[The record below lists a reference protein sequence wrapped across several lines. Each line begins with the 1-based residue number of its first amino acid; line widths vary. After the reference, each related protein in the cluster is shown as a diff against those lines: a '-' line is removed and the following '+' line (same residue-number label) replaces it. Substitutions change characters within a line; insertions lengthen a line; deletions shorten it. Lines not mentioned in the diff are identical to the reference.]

1 MLETAG
7 LDSAVLDAGIA
18 AQQLQL
24 VNAIVDEDRQY
35 ATRLTITRTD
45 NENASE
51 SVISTVI
58 SWLMKKKVLSK
69 EHCDSFRDGAYS
81 TPDGWKGTTEL
92 EQGKTALASKR
103 NSGVPGCVVWAM
115 ELDEQDHRLIYG
127 RWHTRIGIIGN
138 ADSCIVNI
146 QLSRY
151 IVRGFIGE
159 AAPPI
164 PSTPR
169 IVKMLFSDE
178 ANVVRVGSTFLNDK
192 PIYLTSETL
201 TSKFIPDLTDPDRTL
216 SLILITTDEESKLP
230 VRNLKNLTKQLFGM
244 ADIYVLDWHD
254 RALMDT
260 YREVFLKN
268 TPAYDYGM
276 ECSSLKIYCKPVD
289 LTVPTDNEMGIRKAL
304 TVVPENLT
312 QLLDLAKVLYPDRIV
327 ILPDAYRSAKKFD
340 GILTEEW
347 EILVAVA
354 TTLWDLC
361 FKETVNDRLGSE
373 FKKRTG
379 YELARGESGTTCAM
393 PNLMKLRKRMYKGK
407 EIDISPHIKGR
418 NIKAA
423 FRLHFYIDRDE
434 EKIVIGHAGEHMDT
448 AGTPRR

>member
-1 MLETAG
+1 M
-7 LDSAVLDAGIA
+7 DSTVLDAGIA

-69 EHCDSFRDGAYS
+69 EHCDSFREGTYS
-81 TPDGWKGTTEL
+81 TPDGWNGTTEL

-201 TSKFIPDLTDPDRTL
+201 TSKFIPDLTDPNRTL
-216 SLILITTDEESKLP
+216 SLILITTDKESKLP

-244 ADIYVLDWHD
+244 ADIYVLDWND

-276 ECSSLKIYCKPVD
+276 ECSSLKVF
-289 LTVPTDNEMGIRKAL
+289 
-304 TVVPENLT
+304 
-312 QLLDLAKVLYPDRIV
+312 QQ
-327 ILPDAYRSAKKFD
+327 
-340 GILTEEW
+340 
-347 EILVAVA
+347 
-354 TTLWDLC
+354 
-361 FKETVNDRLGSE
+361 
-373 FKKRTG
+373 
-379 YELARGESGTTCAM
+379 ESDQVC
-393 PNLMKLRKRMYKGK
+393 
-407 EIDISPHIKGR
+407 S
-418 NIKAA
+418 
-423 FRLHFYIDRDE
+423 
-434 EKIVIGHAGEHMDT
+434 
-448 AGTPRR
+448 

>member
-1 MLETAG
+1 M
-7 LDSAVLDAGIA
+7 DSAVLDAGIA

-169 IVKMLFSDE
+169 IVNRAANLPAIFQKYFEGIEKVIVFCPNVFELNEIEKMCPQWFSRVNG
-178 ANVVRVGSTFLNDK
+178 NVHTYVVHSSNPFG
-192 PIYLTSETL
+192 TSE
-201 TSKFIPDLTDPDRTL
+201 
-216 SLILITTDEESKLP
+216 
-230 VRNLKNLTKQLFGM
+230 
-244 ADIYVLDWHD
+244 
-254 RALMDT
+254 
-260 YREVFLKN
+260 
-268 TPAYDYGM
+268 YDG
-276 ECSSLKIYCKPVD
+276 
-289 LTVPTDNEMGIRKAL
+289 
-304 TVVPENLT
+304 
-312 QLLDLAKVLYPDRIV
+312 
-327 ILPDAYRSAKKFD
+327 
-340 GILTEEW
+340 
-347 EILVAVA
+347 
-354 TTLWDLC
+354 
-361 FKETVNDRLGSE
+361 FKEDDDETAIKLLLCVNQLNEGV
-373 FKKRTG
+373 
-379 YELARGESGTTCAM
+379 
-393 PNLMKLRKRMYKGK
+393 
-407 EIDISPHIKGR
+407 HIKGVDAVIMVR
-418 NIKAA
+418 RTSSPTIFYQQLGRALTAA
-423 FRLHFYIDRDE
+423 GNFEPLVIDLVDNFEMIGIEQIVNMMSESYARLSDENDPKELIPPSAFKVIDHEKDARHLAKNLERRLALRSEKLTID
-434 EKIVIGHAGEHMDT
+434 EKIALWKGL
-448 AGTPRR
+448 